1 MLPLDLLHARLD
13 LVDVEADLLHVGE
26 ELVHLA
32 PLHVDGHL
40 VPRHVVLVGL
50 GLQHGNVVTLLQK
63 TKESGWML
71 STGHGSR
78 SYKGFVLSLV
88 VYQFVLAGVLTVV

>member
-50 GLQHGNVVTLLQK
+50 GLQHGNVVTEK
-63 TKESGWML
+63 WMDAE
-71 STGHGSR
+71 H
-78 SYKGFVLSLV
+78 
-88 VYQFVLAGVLTVV
+88 